1 VADGVPQNQY
11 ALDQDFALVVYNAE
25 LISEPSIEAGGA
37 TIVSETAPANKA
49 IDPGEVVTLS
59 FALRNVGTAWATNL
73 VATLLTSEGVSTP
86 SEAQLYGSLEPGG
99 ASVERTFSFRATGVC
114 GSNFT
119 ANLMLRDGGTD
130 LGTASFQ
137 LLLGKAVATAVFS
150 EDFDL
155 LSEPEIPSSWVSSTS
170 AGGVAWVTSGTMVDT
185 PPNAL
190 YALESLNSG
199 VSEITSPA
207 IAGPGAATLSFRNR
221 YELEADSTDASRA
234 YDGGVLEIRI
244 GNGSWTDILDAGGA
258 FITGGYTHTIKDTDN
273 PLVDRRV
280 WSGNSGGFIT
290 TQVSL
295 PPSVAGQQLQFR
307 WRLGTDTA
315 NYYGG
320 DSWSIDTVSLLSSQY
335 SCNTFAIPARLVNSR
350 QDGNQITFSFQ
361 TFQGQSYTLERSSDL
376 SLGAWETIG
385 AYTGDGT
392 VLTVTN
398 TASGM
403 QGFYRLRSP

>member
-1 VADGVPQNQY
+1 
-11 ALDQDFALVVYNAE
+11 
-25 LISEPSIEAGGA
+25 
-37 TIVSETAPANKA
+37 
-49 IDPGEVVTLS
+49 
-59 FALRNVGTAWATNL
+59 
-73 VATLLTSEGVSTP
+73 
-86 SEAQLYGSLEPGG
+86 
-99 ASVERTFSFRATGVC
+99 
-114 GSNFT
+114 
-119 ANLMLRDGGTD
+119 MLRDGGTD